1 MIFLTST
8 KKAQTAAII
17 KETVS
22 GGGGNGYTNNG
33 GFFYAWCGDPCVWY
47 ATNDESQVPKT
58 YQSGGATTRLHGNCG
73 ETIKQNCING
83 SVSQSVANKSLIY
96 LPSLTTIK
104 ERLTCVPGL
113 STTKISTATIY
124 DPATAEGVCVSS
136 RNSKGVELEFAG
148 TQDKTELGCGVADNV
163 ITIIAGRGVNLSNK
177 TSKTKIPDGCG
188 TTQNDYEYDFKV
200 TTKISNC
207 SYGFADPKVCEQIGI
222 FSSTGDYILSSAKA
236 GVFQNLPIIELTK
249 ETQVSIKTLTTKFA
263 QQDTELTY
271 SEDELTLPN
280 LKYKSTAVTYFGFY
294 VNSDGPYTTSYSR
307 EGRAFREKDSGT
319 NTIFYSEKLEKS
331 QITTKSTF
339 ITPTL
344 CSPQGDVK
352 NTETVT
358 ITKLA
363 GTLLSN
369 THIFTTTKQ
378 IGDNIAVLPTST
390 TRNAVIAY
398 REFDYSSSNLV
409 TGQSRINGDA
419 EAECFVPGPT
429 GTEFNGSFSFE
440 SFTEEYETLDE
451 GTYVTQVP
459 DSPDVITAA
468 LPGNPVNIFTQNTE
482 VCGLNC
488 TSTSF
493 IYQEPA
499 KSQGEGQTISCNVP
513 KFKEVT
519 SGFTLKDFYLFGKP
533 INVTIS
539 NPPLV
544 TQAPGSM
551 KKQNVQAQGSCYL
564 AEGYAFDQKYTH
576 CFYEAST
583 TYGFHGDIFVKGEY
597 ETGFRYI
604 DSLGNTKFG
613 KTFSVKQGKNSIIQN
628 SNLAFAFAGDAYTPF
643 AGKTTMFPSGGKT
656 TFIALATGPD
666 TRDKYSHEGDVHSV
680 LISASSGKKQWEKAS
695 WPGYGVFRGVITTDT
710 FRLSFEPATKISE
723 NGWGKAAGVIFPPS
737 CKKLKASIYADGGLN
752 IISSKAK
759 PSDAWITTTKSDGFS
774 TSFDDKFSG
783 AYVVRNIP
791 ITFVRSSSAVD
802 SLTGYP
808 LHVWSCTS
816 CASSVPYGRF
826 GYPWEVPIESSV
838 SYFERGEMSKIYLH
852 NRNSDLWTNPASKF
866 VWGAG
871 HAAGCD

>member
-8 KKAQTAAII
+8 KKAQTAAVI
-17 KETVS
+17 KETVF
-22 GGGGNGYTNNG
+22 GGGGNGFTNNG
-33 GFFYAWCGDPCVWY
+33 GFFYPWCGDPCVWH
-47 ATNDESQVPKT
+47 ATNDDSQVPKT
-58 YQSGGATTRLHGNCG
+58 FQSGAATTRLHGNCG
-73 ETIKQNCING
+73 ETIKQNCVNG
-83 SVSQSVANKSLIY
+83 DVSQSVANKSLIY
-96 LPSLTTIK
+96 LPSSTTIK

-163 ITIIAGRGVNLSNK
+163 ITIIAGRGVNLSTK

-188 TTQNDYEYDFKV
+188 TTENDYEYDFAV

-207 SYGFADPKVCEQIGI
+207 DYGFADPKVCEQIGI

-263 QQDTELTY
+263 QQDTALTY

-294 VNSDGPYTTSYSR
+294 VGGDGPYTTSYSR
-307 EGRAFREKDSGT
+307 RGLAFREKDSGT
-319 NTIFYSEKLEKS
+319 STIFYSGKLEKS
-331 QITTKSTF
+331 QITNEYTF
-339 ITPTL
+339 ITPSL
-344 CSPQGDVK
+344 CSKGDVS

-398 REFDYSSSNLV
+398 GEFDYSLSNKITGSASASS
-409 TGQSRINGDA
+409 TA

-429 GTEFNGSFSFE
+429 GTEFNGTFSFE
-440 SFTEEYETLDE
+440 IALNGGDTWTYI
-451 GTYVTQVP
+451 GTTQVP

-468 LPGNPVNIFTQNTE
+468 LPGNPVNISTQGTE
-482 VCGLNC
+482 DCELNC

-493 IYQEPA
+493 IYQIPT
-499 KSQGEGQTISCNVP
+499 KSQGQGKTIQCNVP
-513 KFKEVT
+513 KFKDQT
-519 SGFTLKDFYLFGKP
+519 IF
-533 INVTIS
+533 IRNVDGVAPPFSTVVIT

-544 TQAPGSM
+544 TQAPGNTI
-551 KKQNVQAQGSCYL
+551 KQNVQGRGSCNR
-564 AEGYAFDQKYTH
+564 ADGYAIDQKYTH

-613 KTFSVKQGKNSIIQN
+613 KTFSVEQGKNSIIQN

-680 LISASSGKKQWEKAS
+680 LISASSGKKQWKKAS

-723 NGWGKAAGVIFPPS
+723 NTWGKAAGVIFPPS

-791 ITFVRSSSAVD
+791 ITFVRSSSAAD
-802 SLTGYP
+802 PLNGYP

-816 CASSVPYGRF
+816 CASSVQYGRF